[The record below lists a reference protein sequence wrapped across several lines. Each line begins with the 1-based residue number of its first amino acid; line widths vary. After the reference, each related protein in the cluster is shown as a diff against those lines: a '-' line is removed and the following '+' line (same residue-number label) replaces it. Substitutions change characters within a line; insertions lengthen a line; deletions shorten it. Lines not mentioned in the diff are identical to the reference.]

1 MADFD
6 NTDAMPAPPTSP
18 TPTSPAAGRAPVDG
32 ETRLRELSC
41 CGKINLRGDP
51 GDENFTRAAADALG
65 VALPLAPN
73 TVATDARVTVFWLG
87 PDEWLIHL
95 PLNDTESQL
104 QQLRQHLAP
113 FHHAATEVT
122 DYYTALELRG
132 KHAAEVLARGCP
144 LDLHPRVFPPGACAQ
159 SRFGNA
165 SVLLYQPAQLDE
177 GCVAGDHDDGNA
189 NDSVRFLIQVRWSFT
204 DYVWDYLATAIDA
217 LAD

>member
-1 MADFD
+1 VADFD
-6 NTDAMPAPPTSP
+6 NTDAMPAMPTP
-18 TPTSPAAGRAPVDG
+18 MPTSPAAGRAPVDG

-51 GDENFTRAAADALG
+51 GDENFTRAAAEALG
-65 VALPLAPN
+65 MALPLAPN

-113 FHHAATEVT
+113 LHHAATEVT
-122 DYYTALELRG
+122 DYYTTLELRG

-144 LDLHPRVFPPGACAQ
+144 LDLHPRVFRPGACAQ

-177 GCVAGDHDDGNA
+177 GSVAGDHDDGNA
-189 NDSVRFLIQVRWSFT
+189 NDSSRFLIQVRWSFT

>member
-6 NTDAMPAPPTSP
+6 NTDAMPATP

-32 ETRLRELSC
+32 ETRLRELPC

-51 GDENFTRAAADALG
+51 GDENFTRAAAEALG
-65 VALPLAPN
+65 VGLPLAPN

-144 LDLHPRVFPPGACAQ
+144 LDLHPRAFPPGACAQ

-177 GCVAGDHDDGNA
+177 GCVAGDHDDDNA
-189 NDSVRFLIQVRWSFT
+189 NDSARFLIQVRWSFT
-204 DYVWDYLATAIDA
+204 DYVWDYLATVIDA